1 MIELFFF
8 RHGETDW
15 NAERRFQGHT
25 DIPLNARGREQ
36 AQALIEPLRAAR
48 IECVLSSDLSRAVD
62 TARAVTEALS
72 LPLHLHAGLRE
83 ARLGA
88 AEGRTMEELKELFGA
103 DTLARWRS
111 PLHSDL
117 DARYPGGESGEEVVA
132 RVLGALAHLVPA
144 DLRRIGV
151 STHGGVIRRLVH
163 RALMASG
170 RPIPQ
175 GESAWIHNGSLHL
188 LHFEKESLKLTAPD

>member
-15 NAERRFQGHT
+15 NVERRFQGHT

-36 AQALIEPLRAAR
+36 ALALIEPLRAAR
-48 IECVLSSDLSRAVD
+48 IECVLSSDLSRAID
-62 TARAVTEALS
+62 TARAVTEALA
-72 LPLHLHAGLRE
+72 LPMHVHAGLRE

-88 AEGRTMEELKELFGA
+88 AEGRTMDELKALFGA

-117 DARYPGGESGEEVVA
+117 DARYPGGESGEEVLS
-132 RVLGALAHLVPA
+132 RVLTTLVELLPQGVS
-144 DLRRIGV
+144 RVGV

-163 RALMASG
+163 HALTAAG
-170 RPIPQ
+170 KPIPQ
-175 GESAWIHNGSLHL
+175 GESAWIQNGSLHALRFDRSSL
-188 LHFEKESLKLTAPD
+188 LLQA

>member
-15 NAERRFQGHT
+15 NVERRFQGHT

-36 AQALIEPLRAAR
+36 ALALVEPLRAAR

-62 TARAVTEALS
+62 TARAVTDALS
-72 LPLHLHAGLRE
+72 VPLLVHAGLRE

-88 AEGRTMEELKELFGA
+88 AEGRTMEELKALFGA

-117 DARYPGGESGEEVVA
+117 DARYPGGESGEEVLS
-132 RVLGALAHLVPA
+132 RVLGALAELLPRGVSRA
-144 DLRRIGV
+144 GV

-163 RALMASG
+163 RALTAAG
-170 RPIPQ
+170 QPIPQ
-175 GESAWIHNGSLHL
+175 GESAWIHNGSLHAL
-188 LHFEKESLKLTAPD
+188 RFDRSSLFLQA

>member
-15 NAERRFQGHT
+15 NVERRFQGHT

-36 AQALIEPLRAAR
+36 AQALIEPLRTAR
-48 IECVLSSDLSRAVD
+48 IECVLSSDLSRAID
-62 TARAVTEALS
+62 TARTVTSALE
-72 LPLHLHAGLRE
+72 LPLHVHAGLRE

-88 AEGRTMEELKELFGA
+88 AEGRTMDELKALFGA

-117 DARYPGGESGEEVVA
+117 DARYPGGESGEEVLS
-132 RVLGALAHLVPA
+132 RVLATLAELLPQGISRA
-144 DLRRIGV
+144 GI
-151 STHGGVIRRLVH
+151 STHGGVIRRIVH
-163 RALMASG
+163 HALTAAG
-170 RPIPQ
+170 QPIPQ
-175 GESAWIHNGSLHL
+175 GESAWIQNGSLH
-188 LHFEKESLKLTAPD
+188 SLRFDRCLRLIQL